1 MDRRDTPA
9 ALLMGRSLARSTVS
23 GRLPGVTFAAAK
35 EKLHEDWESSNPV
48 RPLLMIDI
56 DGVLSLFGMPAPGA
70 PFGASRPSAP
80 EGRFHS
86 IDGIPH
92 FLSATAAAHL
102 LALAPLFDLVWAS
115 GWEEKAEEYLPHLLG
130 LPAGLPFLR
139 FGTDAR
145 QRRTANA
152 HWKLDAID
160 AHAASRPLAWIDD
173 SFNGACEDWAAARRA
188 PTLLVQTAPER
199 GLTSREERLLAEW
212 ATALAAS

>member
-1 MDRRDTPA
+1 
-9 ALLMGRSLARSTVS
+9 MGRSLARSTVS
-23 GRLPGVTFAAAK
+23 GRLPGVTFAEAK
-35 EKLHEDWESSNPV
+35 EKLHGGWESPQPV

-70 PFGASRPSAP
+70 PMRAHADSAP
-80 EGRFHS
+80 EGGFHW

-102 LALAPLFDLVWAS
+102 HALAPLFDLVWAS
-115 GWEEKAEEYLPHLLG
+115 GWEEKAEEYLPHRLG
-130 LPAGLPFLR
+130 VPAGLPYLR
-139 FGTDAR
+139 FGGDAR
-145 QRRTANA
+145 RRRTANA

-160 AHAASRPLAWIDD
+160 AHAAGRPLAWIDD
-173 SFNGACEDWAAARRA
+173 SFNDACEDWAAARDA

-199 GLTSREERLLAEW
+199 GLTSREEHLLAEW